1 MTITA
6 LYYKHLGG
14 EGGMQCNAIKK
25 QRSEQGTEQGT
36 EDFFLSTDHSDCNH
50 QNKRR

>member
-25 QRSEQGTEQGT
+25 QRSRAPKISFYLLITLIATTKINGDEIYEY
-36 EDFFLSTDHSDCNH
+36 
-50 QNKRR
+50 